1 MGKIVERVL
10 QPQILKFM
18 NESGQINPNHHS
30 YRKNHSTVTAM
41 LQISDAIFNG
51 CDANKI
57 STLITLD
64 QSAAFD
70 VLRHQTL
77 LRKLSLYNFGE
88 NVLSWIKSYLSHRSQ
103 YVSIGTRNSTYMNV
117 TSGIPQGSVLGPIL
131 YVLYVN
137 ELPSIINDV
146 DCTDAA
152 HVSSDVSNLFC
163 DNCDKCGQI
172 PMYADDSTVVISTK
186 NRFESQDRLITI
198 IDRVKTYLAANSL
211 SLNIG
216 KTEIVEIMV
225 RQKRVRLPG
234 LPPQLSVTK
243 TDGTL
248 KIILAKDHCRLLG
261 ANLNRD
267 ATWSHHLEI
276 GEKPIL
282 KSTFYIRSF
291 NAHIQEYVS

>member
-1 MGKIVERVL
+1 
-10 QPQILKFM
+10 
-18 NESGQINPNHHS
+18 
-30 YRKNHSTVTAM
+30 M

-88 NVLSWIKSYLSHRSQ
+88 NVLNWIKSYLSHRSQ
-103 YVSIGTRNSTYMNV
+103 YVTIGTRSSTYMNV
-117 TSGIPQGSVLGPIL
+117 TSGVPQGSVLGPIL

-146 DCTDAA
+146 DCADAA
-152 HVSSDVSNLFC
+152 HVSSEVSNLFC
-163 DNCDKCGQI
+163 ENCDKCGQI
-172 PMYADDSTVVISTK
+172 PTYADDSTVVITTK
-186 NRFESQDRLITI
+186 NRFESQDRLFTI

-248 KIILAKDHCRLLG
+248 KVILAKDHCRLLG
-261 ANLNRD
+261 ANLN
-267 ATWSHHLEI
+267 
-276 GEKPIL
+276 
-282 KSTFYIRSF
+282 
-291 NAHIQEYVS
+291 